1 MHSILSCCV
10 IAKYHEHT
18 LRIFLEAAC
27 QETMEVYRLFKS
39 IVLIGMPGTGKSTA
53 GVILAKQLGYE
64 YLDTDLL
71 LIKRAG
77 KTLPEIMAES
87 GVDGFLEL
95 EGQVGESIHC
105 EKCVIATGGSMVFSE
120 NAMKNLCNKNVVIW
134 LDTDLSVLQERINGS
149 ADRGIAAAP
158 GATVAGIYDV
168 RKPLYEKY
176 ADIHILC
183 TGNTDHV
190 VAQIKEAVRLMI

>member
-1 MHSILSCCV
+1 MHCLY
-10 IAKYHEHT
+10 KN
-18 LRIFLEAAC
+18 
-27 QETMEVYRLFKS
+27 

-53 GVILAKQLGYE
+53 GVILAKQMGYE
-64 YLDTDLL
+64 FVDTDLL

-77 KTLPEIMAES
+77 KTLPEILAET
-87 GVDGFLEL
+87 GVDGFLKL

-120 NAMKNLCNKNVVIW
+120 SAMKNLCGQNVVVW
-134 LDTDLSVLQERINGS
+134 LDTELHVLEYRLKNS
-149 ADRGIAAAP
+149 AGRGIAAPP
-158 GATVAGIYDV
+158 GETVAGIYEA

-176 ADIHILC
+176 ADIRVHC

-190 VAQIKEAVRLMI
+190 VSQIKEAIRSR